1 VTRDKKDRG
10 DPLNVDDATRSKSVS
25 PPVDDTDW
33 LKTAAII
40 FVSIGHFGY
49 FFVEDARWWSVVG
62 RLAAPTFFFL
72 IGYARARTVPLS
84 WIWLGIILTVLES
97 WNADWT
103 WVAPNILLSFA
114 FIRLARPHVE
124 RLVERY
130 GWAAFVASSLDSW
143 RCCRSA
149 AKCFDYGSEGWLW
162 ALFGLYQRRYVDG
175 RAAAQLAGA
184 STPGSASQPSIASQ
198 AEPTSLPHGTS
209 RAGAVRMDPP
219 QREADPARRMRR
231 RRCCIRPGRNR
242 RNSRF
247 LRFLSRSSCWSSSL
261 YPFACACFGADR
273 AACKPPESAT
283 GVVRFIGRRTLLIY
297 AVQLAGSELLVKVLP
312 DDEQEDSLAPPVVPL
327 PDRAQVGRPG
337 TARRRARLW
346 AAADDQR
353 PEKNFEALWKTFHN
367 RYPFF
372 ELRNVDW
379 NKQYE
384 IYRPQVTSETSDE
397 ELFDVLRRMLD
408 PLDDGHVE
416 LKAKLSGHREPRRF
430 TRRRCPP
437 SIVNSQAEG

>member
-1 VTRDKKDRG
+1 MTRDKKDRG

-72 IGYARARTVPLS
+72 IGYARSRTVPLN

-97 WNADWT
+97 WNADWA

-130 GWAAFVASSLDSW
+130 GWAAFVVLVCGLLAVLPL
-143 RCCRSA
+143 A

-162 ALFGLYQRRYVDG
+162 ALFGLCQRRYVDG

-184 STPGSASQPSIASQ
+184 STPGSAS
-198 AEPTSLPHGTS
+198 HH
-209 RAGAVRMDPP
+209 VRDGDSAP
-219 QREADPARRMRR
+219 QCEADPARRMRSS
-231 RRCCIRPGRNR
+231 PLLYSSGRNK

-261 YPFACACFGADR
+261 YQFACACFGADR
-273 AACKPPESAT
+273 AACN
-283 GVVRFIGRRTLLIY
+283 
-297 AVQLAGSELLVKVLP
+297 
-312 DDEQEDSLAPPVVPL
+312 
-327 PDRAQVGRPG
+327 
-337 TARRRARLW
+337 RRRARRGLC
-346 AAADDQR
+346 ASSAD
-353 PEKNFEALWKTFHN
+353 AL
-367 RYPFF
+367 
-372 ELRNVDW
+372 
-379 NKQYE
+379 
-384 IYRPQVTSETSDE
+384 
-397 ELFDVLRRMLD
+397 
-408 PLDDGHVE
+408 
-416 LKAKLSGHREPRRF
+416 
-430 TRRRCPP
+430 C
-437 SIVNSQAEG
+437 